1 MEVVEDMEAE
11 DMAEAAETV
20 IKVSLTIGVVIR
32 RFSSLSLCHRCDQ
45 INGRLALNFL
55 ASK

>member
-1 MEVVEDMEAE
+1 MGVVEDMEAG
-11 DMAEAAETV
+11 DMAEVAETV